1 MQYLL
6 LQEIDAFHGG
16 GTAPGV
22 VVPEAQRTTIE
33 VIFKLLHIILLM
45 HVLVMINLL
54 NCLIFTI
61 YEVAGTPL
69 RM

>member
-6 LQEIDAFHGG
+6 LQEIDASHGG

-33 VIFKLLHIILLM
+33 VIFKHLSFCYYMYNFVNACVSLDKFIKM
-45 HVLVMINLL
+45 SN
-54 NCLIFTI
+54 I
-61 YEVAGTPL
+61 YNF
-69 RM
+69 